1 MKFHKTLL
9 KPKCDLLISFC
20 IAKKVDDETKK
31 KEIKRFEAQ
40 LKEMEKLLTEMK
52 SDYFSGCD

>member
-20 IAKKVDDETKK
+20 TAKKVDDDTKK
-31 KEIKRFEAQ
+31 KEIKRFEA
-40 LKEMEKLLTEMK
+40 
-52 SDYFSGCD
+52 